1 MVVNRWTGEVRRGG
15 GELWGEVEFD
25 YDTACDIVVKIIAMK
40 RRRVW

>member
-1 MVVNRWTGEVRRGG
+1 MVTRWTDEVRRGDGESWG
-15 GELWGEVEFD
+15 GVEFD